1 MLFHKELLIPFNC
14 KLYLSNPFVKINMM
28 SGLGTWSLLVDK
40 LFVSQTCYFFVSY
53 QIICTVGRVHDSQRE
68 MKKFA
73 ENSLIIIFLISYLY
87 LQIAFLV
94 LFKMASEVRFNW
106 DLQIHLLI
114 LWTIMCHRSS
124 HITSWKKVC
133 RYFKVTN
140 SGKAVL

>member
-53 QIICTVGRVHDSQRE
+53 QIICTVGTVHDSQRE

-73 ENSLIIIFLISYLY
+73 ENSLIIIPYFLFISSDCFFIFVQDGFWGEVTCDLFIYLFCEP
-87 LQIAFLV
+87 LCV
-94 LFKMASEVRFNW
+94 TEVPASLPGRKFA
-106 DLQIHLLI
+106 
-114 LWTIMCHRSS
+114 
-124 HITSWKKVC
+124 
-133 RYFKVTN
+133 VTLKWQTVAYKN
-140 SGKAVL
+140 Y